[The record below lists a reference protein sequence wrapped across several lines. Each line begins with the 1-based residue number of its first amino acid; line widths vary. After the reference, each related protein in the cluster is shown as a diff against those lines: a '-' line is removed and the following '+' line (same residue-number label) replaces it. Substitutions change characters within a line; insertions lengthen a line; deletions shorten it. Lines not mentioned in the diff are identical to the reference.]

1 MNPPPERLQTLAE
14 IEHAVWRGL
23 GRATVDKHHAWRT
36 PVLATSDGRGGV
48 DARTVVLRE
57 LQADTRT
64 LVVYTDARAA
74 KVAQL
79 QAQPTCTL
87 VMWSATLGWQLRLR
101 ARVDVHTD
109 GLAVTS
115 RWASLRSSPAARDY
129 LSPLAPGMP
138 LDAGPTAAEPG
149 TQREHFAV
157 LMAHVE
163 DVDWLELHRDGHRR
177 AQFDATGPRWLV
189 P

>member
-1 MNPPPERLQTLAE
+1 MNPPPERLQSLAE
-14 IEHAVWRGL
+14 IEPAVWRGL

-36 PVLATSDGRGGV
+36 PVLATADGRGGV

-57 LQADTRT
+57 IQGDTRT

-79 QAQPTCTL
+79 HARATCTL
-87 VMWSATLGWQLRLR
+87 VMWSAALGWQLRLR

-115 RWASLRSSPAARDY
+115 RWASLRSSRSAQDY
-129 LSPLAPGMP
+129 LSPLAPGMA
-138 LDAGPTAAEPG
+138 LDAEPPVTEPG
-149 TQREHFAV
+149 AQREHFAV
-157 LMAHVE
+157 LVAHVE
-163 DVDWLELHRDGHRR
+163 EIDWLELHRDGHRR
-177 AQFDATGPRWLV
+177 ARLDASGGRWLV

>member
-1 MNPPPERLQTLAE
+1 MNSPPERPQSLAE

-36 PVLATSDGRGGV
+36 PVLATVDEHGGV

-64 LVVYTDARAA
+64 LVIYTDARAA

-79 QAQPTCTL
+79 QARATCTL
-87 VMWSATLGWQLRLR
+87 VMWSAALGWQLRLR

-115 RWASLRSSPAARDY
+115 RWARLRSSPAARDY
-129 LSPLAPGMP
+129 MSPLAPGMP
-138 LDAGPTAAEPG
+138 LDAGPPAAEPG
-149 TQREHFAV
+149 ALREHFAV
-157 LMAHVE
+157 LVAHVV

-177 AQFDATGPRWLV
+177 AQFDATGASWLA

>member
-1 MNPPPERLQTLAE
+1 M
-14 IEHAVWRGL
+14 
-23 GRATVDKHHAWRT
+23 
-36 PVLATSDGRGGV
+36 
-48 DARTVVLRE
+48 VLRE

-64 LVVYTDARAA
+64 LVIYTDARAA

-79 QAQPTCTL
+79 QARATCTL
-87 VMWSATLGWQLRLR
+87 VMWSAALGWQLRLR

-115 RWASLRSSPAARDY
+115 RWARLRSSPAARDSM
-129 LSPLAPGMP
+129 SPLAPGMP
-138 LDAGPTAAEPG
+138 LDAGPPAAEPG
-149 TQREHFAV
+149 ALREHFAV
-157 LMAHVE
+157 LVAHVV

-177 AQFDATGPRWLV
+177 AQFDATGASWLA